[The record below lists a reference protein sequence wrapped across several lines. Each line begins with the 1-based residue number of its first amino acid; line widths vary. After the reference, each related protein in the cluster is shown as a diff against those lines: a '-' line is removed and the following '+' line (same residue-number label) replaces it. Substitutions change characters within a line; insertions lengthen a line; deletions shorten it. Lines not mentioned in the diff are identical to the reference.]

1 MSATTPPFTLA
12 DAERFAA
19 DHFGLTGRAEALD
32 SYADQNFK
40 LTCADATYVLK
51 IANRTQNADALIF
64 QSDLLQYLARCLPDM
79 VLPRLYGDDE
89 GRTVVPVV
97 DEAGATYLMR
107 CVSYVPGQVLA
118 ECKQLPRDVLG
129 DLGRFFGRLN
139 RATEGFRHPHMVRDD
154 AWDLAN
160 GATVCR
166 DLCDGLEA
174 SERGLVTAVLER
186 YEQQVRPHLPAL
198 RRAVIHN
205 DGNDYNILVDGGR
218 ISGLID
224 FGDAIFSHTIN
235 ELAIVCTYAVLGEAQ
250 PLHSAA
256 RIVAGYH
263 GVYPLTELELS
274 LVFDL
279 IQLRMATSLCHA
291 ARAMQA
297 DPDNAYLG
305 VHAQPIRAALA
316 KLADVHSGFA
326 TCVFRAACGLDPSP
340 LATRVTAFLQ
350 RQSQVASVLDAA
362 LLARGTV
369 TFDLTRGG
377 ADYGTAAQRASTES
391 FTAFLF
397 EKLTAADVAVGL
409 GRYNEDRDLYCDPG
423 YDLADCERRSVHLGI
438 DLYAAAGTTVYA
450 PLAGVVHAVA
460 DNNAAGDYGPTLILR
475 HETDTGDSFY
485 TLYGHLGRG
494 CLTERRVGESIA
506 AGAALAVL
514 GDIHENGSWPPHLHF
529 QMMVDLF
536 GWVGDYPG
544 IARYHERRLWLSLVP
559 DPNVILRLPTLGGG
573 GRADRQ
579 ALQRKRGQ
587 VLAPNFSLSYREP
600 LHIVRGEGCYLFD
613 ADGRAY
619 LDMVN
624 NVCHVGHCH
633 PHVVAAA
640 QKQLALLNTNTRYL
654 HENILTYA
662 ERLTATMPGDLS
674 VCFFTCTGSEAND
687 LALRLARTATGRRD
701 ILCLDA
707 AYHGHTQALIE
718 ISPYKYEGRGGFDA
732 PASTFK
738 LPMPD
743 VYRGPYKRGEA
754 DLGARYAA
762 AVQPLLAQMSQGPA
776 AVIAESLLG
785 CGGQIVLPD
794 GYLTELYRWVR
805 AAGGVCIADEV
816 QVGFGRVGNAMWGFQ
831 TQGVVPDIVTLGKPI
846 GNGFP
851 MAAVITTPAIA
862 AAFHN
867 GMEYFNTF
875 GGNPVSCAVG
885 AAVLD
890 VIEQEHLQQHALQVG
905 DYLKQGLSA
914 LQQRHALIGDVRGLG
929 LFLGVELVRDRT
941 TLTPADR
948 EASDI
953 VEAMK
958 QRGVLLSV
966 DGPLYNVLKIK
977 PPLVFSR
984 DDADL
989 ALTALDEVLAQLG

>member
-1 MSATTPPFTLA
+1 MSVSTPSFTPS
-12 DAERFAA
+12 DAERLAA
-19 DHFGLTGRAEALD
+19 QHFGFHGRAQVLD

-40 LTCADATYVLK
+40 LTCGDAVYVLK
-51 IANRTQNADALIF
+51 IANRAQDPDGLAF
-64 QSDLLQYLARCLPDM
+64 QTDLLQFLARRLPNIA
-79 VLPRLYGDDE
+79 LPRLFSDRD
-89 GRTVVPVV
+89 GRTVVPVA
-97 DEAGATYLMR
+97 DASGQTYLMR
-107 CVSYVPGQVLA
+107 CVSYLPGRVMA
-118 ECKQLPRDVLG
+118 ECDNQPPDVLSA
-129 DLGRFFGRLN
+129 LGRFFATLN
-139 RATEGFRHPHMVRDD
+139 RATEGFHHPNMKRDD
-154 AWDLAN
+154 VWDLAQ
-160 GATVCR
+160 GAAVCR
-166 DLCDGLEA
+166 NYSAGLDSEDRDLVA
-174 SERGLVTAVLER
+174 AVLER
-186 YEQQVRPHLPAL
+186 YEQQVRPFLPGL
-198 RRAVIHN
+198 RRSVIHN

-235 ELAIVCTYAVLGEAQ
+235 ELAIVCVYAVLGQTQ

-263 GVYPLTELELS
+263 AVFPLSELELS
-274 LVFDL
+274 LLFDL
-279 IQLRMATSLCHA
+279 MQLRMATSLCHA

-305 VHAQPIRAALA
+305 VHTQPMRAALGQFA
-316 KLADVHSGFA
+316 GIHSRFA
-326 TCVFRAACGLDPSP
+326 TCVFRSACGLDPSP
-340 LATRVTAFLQ
+340 KATRVTAYLQ
-350 RQSQVASVLDAA
+350 RLNEVAPVLDQT
-362 LLARGTV
+362 LLERGTT
-369 TFDLTRGG
+369 TFDLTRDG
-377 ADYGTAAQRASTES
+377 ADYGSTEQRASTAS
-391 FTAFLF
+391 FTEFLF
-397 EKLTAADVAVGL
+397 DKMAAADVAVGL

-423 YDLADCERRSVHLGI
+423 YDLADTQRRSVHLGI

-475 HETDTGDSFY
+475 HQTDNGDSFY

-494 CLTERRVGESIA
+494 CLTERHVGEAIA
-506 AGAALAVL
+506 AGAPLAVL
-514 GDIHENGSWPPHLHF
+514 GDIGENGSWPPHLHF
-529 QMMVDLF
+529 QIMVDLF
-536 GWVGDYPG
+536 NWIGDYPG
-544 IARYHERRLWLSLVP
+544 IARYDQRRLWLSLVP
-559 DPNVILRLPTLGGG
+559 DPNVVLRLPTLRGG
-573 GRADRQ
+573 GRVGRQ

-600 LHIVRGEGCYLFD
+600 LHIVRGEGCYLYD

-640 QKQLALLNTNTRYL
+640 HKQLALLNTNTRYL

-718 ISPYKYEGRGGFDA
+718 ISPYKYEGRGGFEA
-732 PASTFK
+732 PATTFK

-743 VYRGPYKRGEA
+743 VYRGPHKQGEA
-754 DLGARYAA
+754 DVGVLYAA
-762 AVQPLLAQMSQGPA
+762 AAPPLLAQMQHGPA
-776 AVIAESLLG
+776 ALIAESLLG

-794 GYLTELYRWVR
+794 GYLAELYRLVR

-905 DYLKQGLSA
+905 DYLKQGLLA
-914 LQQRHALIGDVRGLG
+914 LQQRYSLIGDVRGLG
-929 LFLGVELVRDRT
+929 LFLGVELVRDHNK
-941 TLTPADR
+941 LTPADR

-984 DDADL
+984 RDADL
-989 ALTALDEVLAQLG
+989 ALSALGEVLATQG